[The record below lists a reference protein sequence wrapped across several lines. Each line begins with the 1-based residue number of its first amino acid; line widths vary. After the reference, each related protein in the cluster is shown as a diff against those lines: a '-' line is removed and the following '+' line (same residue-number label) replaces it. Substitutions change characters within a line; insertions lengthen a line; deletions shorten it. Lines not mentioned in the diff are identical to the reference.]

1 MIIWLL
7 FLYLLCRVLFVQ
19 AERKG
24 GDTNGMDTAKYTG
37 IQGEAQ
43 TDSLGYG
50 ETIRM
55 QPELRVSADARWTGT
70 IYHLMQVA
78 GLSRPEE

>member
-1 MIIWLL
+1 M
-7 FLYLLCRVLFVQ
+7 LFVQ

-55 QPELRVSADARWTGT
+55 QPELRVSADAR
-70 IYHLMQVA
+70 
-78 GLSRPEE
+78 